1 MYRPPAG
8 RSGSSLRHFCG
19 SSSSISA
26 AAARRGQGEGR
37 GGEAEDSTFRPRP
50 AFRPLAC
57 SPRLRHLSR
66 GDTIRSLHAEVCLP
80 SEHGSAQDARVC
92 YSRDT
97 VMGVSFVS
105 ANKAFRILLPACL
118 PPIPPSPPPPPLAA
132 PLSIASCSATRA
144 TPRSTSHLDPSA
156 SPSFSP
162 LVGVARPWT
171 SFQLGP
177 AGWLFL
183 RHVSYPATPLPP
195 PSPLSVM
202 SAQGAR
208 SPLITA
214 GPAIFLS
221 APAINPGL
229 VQDPSAP
236 SDARIRPQSINEDC
250 KKQWHAGK
258 RVVATCTG

>member
-1 MYRPPAG
+1 MTTICPCLLTSRASSPHFLCQSRGTCPPRPPPHPSPSPNSPDGYGMYRPPAG

-105 ANKAFRILLPACL
+105 ANKAFRILSCLPACL
-118 PPIPPSPPPPPLAA
+118 LSLPPLLILLLLLLSLSPLAA
-132 PLSIASCSATRA
+132 PRERRLVQPHTLIPALLLRFRPSSALRA
-144 TPRSTSHLDPSA
+144 H
-156 SPSFSP
+156 
-162 LVGVARPWT
+162 
-171 SFQLGP
+171 
-177 AGWLFL
+177 
-183 RHVSYPATPLPP
+183 
-195 PSPLSVM
+195 
-202 SAQGAR
+202 
-208 SPLITA
+208 
-214 GPAIFLS
+214 
-221 APAINPGL
+221 GL
-229 VQDPSAP
+229 VFS
-236 SDARIRPQSINEDC
+236 
-250 KKQWHAGK
+250 
-258 RVVATCTG
+258 